1 MIISYRAGED
11 VGRLE
16 SWPFTGAASD
26 YVVTRGEPRASGRL
40 DGGGPGFVWR
50 AGIWRCTAGTF
61 MCNELGD
68 EMQTVL
74 SGRVRLTLPDGSSH
88 EFTAGDTL
96 FTRRGDR
103 VTWDVIEDVTKAF
116 FTINPDGF

>member
-1 MIISYRAGED
+1 
-11 VGRLE
+11 
-16 SWPFTGAASD
+16 
-26 YVVTRGEPRASGRL
+26 
-40 DGGGPGFVWR
+40 
-50 AGIWRCTAGTF
+50 